1 MSVRSEFM
9 LWASRVRLG
18 RKLALALAFAAA
30 LSAAATWA
38 AMKGLPP
45 FDTRPHLDAL
55 LLLLNLCLV
64 LPLFAVVAW
73 RLVQVWTERRRG
85 LAGSQL
91 HVRFVLVF
99 SLLAVI
105 PTIIVAVFSY
115 SLFSFGVQDRKS
127 VV

>member
-1 MSVRSEFM
+1 MSVRGEFVV
-9 LWASRVRLG
+9 WASRIRLG
-18 RKLALALAFAAA
+18 RKLALCLGVGAAVAPAAA
-30 LSAAATWA
+30 WA
-38 AMKGLPP
+38 GLKGFPP

-55 LLLLNLCLV
+55 YLLLNLVLV

-105 PTIIVAVFSY
+105 PTIFVAIFS
-115 SLFSFGVQDRKS
+115 
-127 VV
+127 